1 MPPTGTLMPPTGTLK
16 PPTGALIPADAPFS
30 AEQEAWLAGFI
41 AGIAAAGRRDEAAG
55 GAPAATVD
63 VLFGTQ
69 TGNAESVAGDLVAGA
84 RARGLG
90 GRATALDEVTP
101 DRLAAMTHVLVVT
114 STYGEGEMPDNA
126 GLFWEALQAET
137 APRLEGLRY
146 AVLGLGDRGY
156 DDFCQAAK
164 LVDTRLEQLGAAR
177 LHDRVDCDVDFE
189 DPAAEWTAAVLERV
203 AAETGAQ
210 PVTAGAGAEG
220 TGTGTGTGETS
231 TGTGGSPAPR
241 RCFTWNKRNPYRS
254 RLAVNRLLSSPGSAK
269 EIRHYEFDLGDSGIT
284 YAAGDALAVVPVN
297 DDTLVA
303 TLLEH
308 LGASGDEEVDGRP
321 LAELL
326 RTEREIRTPS
336 KELIADLVERAPSSD
351 LAAVVAHGDRAE
363 LDSWLWGRDVF
374 DLLRDA
380 GAAAPGLAELL
391 PFLRPLQARQ
401 YSISSSPLAHP
412 DRIHLTVASVRYGT
426 PHRRYGGVAS
436 TYLADRVGEGT
447 DAGVGA
453 SVGVYLQPNASFGV
467 PADDDAPMIM
477 IGPGTGIAPFRGF
490 LHERAA
496 RGAAGRNWLFYG
508 DQHRATDFVY
518 EDELA
523 ELRERGVLTALD
535 LAFSRD
541 QAEKVYVQTRMRERS
556 RELYAWLEEG
566 AHVYVCGD
574 ASRMAKDV
582 EATLLGVITEQRGRG
597 DDDAAEYLA
606 GLRRAK
612 RYVRDVY

>member
-1 MPPTGTLMPPTGTLK
+1 MKLMPPTGS
-16 PPTGALIPADAPFS
+16 LILADAPFS
-30 AEQEAWLAGFI
+30 AEQESWLAGFI
-41 AGIAAAGRRDEAAG
+41 AGIAAAERRET
-55 GAPAATVD
+55 APGDAPSATVN

-69 TGNAESVAGDLVAGA
+69 TGTAESLADEAVAGA

-90 GRATALDEVTP
+90 GTAAALDAVTP
-101 DRLAAMTHVLVVT
+101 EQLAAMSHLLVVV

-126 GLFWEALQAET
+126 GLFWEALQSEG

-164 LVDTRLEQLGAAR
+164 LIDTRLEQLGAVR
-177 LHDRVDCDVDFE
+177 LHDRVDCDVEFE
-189 DPAAEWTAAVLERV
+189 EPAAAWTAAVLERL
-203 AAETGAQ
+203 AAETGA
-210 PVTAGAGAEG
+210 TGAGAAPASAAG
-220 TGTGTGTGETS
+220 DTA
-231 TGTGGSPAPR
+231 GGAGPASRTRSP
-241 RCFTWNKRNPYRS
+241 WNRRNPYRS

-269 EIRHYEFDLGDSGIT
+269 EIRHYEFELGDSGIAYT
-284 YAAGDALAVVPVN
+284 AGDALAVMPVN
-297 DDTLVA
+297 AEALVGE
-303 TLLEH
+303 LLQH
-308 LGASGDEEVDGRP
+308 LGASGDEDVEGRP
-321 LAELL
+321 LAEVL
-326 RTEREIRTPS
+326 RTGREIRTPS
-336 KELIADLVERAPSSD
+336 KELIAELVERAPSSE
-351 LAAVVAHGDRAE
+351 LASVVARGDRSD
-363 LDSWLWGRDVF
+363 LDSWLWNRDVL

-380 GAAAPGLAELL
+380 GPAAPDLDALL

-412 DRIHLTVASVRYGT
+412 DRVHLTIASVRYDT
-426 PHRRYGGVAS
+426 PHRRYEGVAS
-436 TYLADRVGEGT
+436 TYLADRVGAYAEGAA
-447 DAGVGA
+447 DSA
-453 SVGVYLQPNASFGV
+453 VGVYLQPNASFGV

-496 RGAAGRNWLFYG
+496 RGASGRNWLFFG
-508 DQHRATDFVY
+508 DQHRASDFVY

-523 ELRERGVLTALD
+523 ELGERGVLTRLD

-556 RELYAWLEEG
+556 RELYGWLEDG

-582 EATLLGVITEQRGRG
+582 EAALLGVIAEQRGRG
-597 DDDAAEYLA
+597 DEDAARYLA
-606 GLRRAK
+606 DLRRAK

>member
-1 MPPTGTLMPPTGTLK
+1 MPSTGSQTGALTTPAPLNAPPA

-30 AEQEAWLAGFI
+30 AQQEAWLAGFI
-41 AGIAAAGRRDEAAG
+41 AGIAAAGRRSAAAG
-55 GAPAATVD
+55 DAPAATID

-69 TGNAESVAGDLVAGA
+69 TGNSEFLAGELVAGA
-84 RARGLG
+84 RAHGLG
-90 GRATALDEVTP
+90 GRATALDAVTP
-101 DRLAAMTHVLVVT
+101 EALAAMSHVLVVT

-126 GLFWEALQAET
+126 GLFWEALQSDT
-137 APRLEGLRY
+137 APRLEGLAY

-164 LVDTRLEQLGAAR
+164 LIDTRLEQLGATR

-189 DPAAEWTAAVLERV
+189 EPAAEWSTAVLDQL
-203 AAETGAQ
+203 AAETGATAA
-210 PVTAGAGAEG
+210 TAGSTA
-220 TGTGTGTGETS
+220 TGTSATGTPSRTR
-231 TGTGGSPAPR
+231 SP
-241 RCFTWNKRNPYRS
+241 WNKRNPYPS
-254 RLAVNRLLSSPGSAK
+254 PLVVNRLLSSPGSAK
-269 EIRHYEFDLGDSGIT
+269 EIRHYEFALGDSGIT
-284 YAAGDALAVVPVN
+284 YEAGDALAVVPVN
-297 DDTLVA
+297 DDALVGS
-303 TLLEH
+303 LLEH
-308 LGASGDEEVDGRP
+308 LGASGDEEIDGRP
-321 LAELL
+321 LAEVL

-336 KELIADLVERAPSSD
+336 KDLIADLVERAPTSE
-351 LAAVVAHGDRAE
+351 LASVVAHGDRSD
-363 LDSWLWGRDVF
+363 LDSWLWGRDVL

-380 GAAAPGLAELL
+380 GTAAPGLTDLL

-401 YSISSSPLAHP
+401 YSISSSPLAHQ
-412 DRIHLTVASVRYGT
+412 DRIHLTVASVRYGSADLRT
-426 PHRRYGGVAS
+426 YEGVAS
-436 TYLADRVGEGT
+436 TYLADRVA
-447 DAGVGA
+447 DNAP
-453 SVGVYLQPNASFGV
+453 VGVYVQPNAAFGV
-467 PADDDAPMIM
+467 PADDDAPMVM

-496 RGAAGRNWLFYG
+496 RGATGRNWLFFG

-523 ELRERGVLTALD
+523 ELRKSGVLTELD

-541 QAEKVYVQTRMRERS
+541 QAEKIYVQTRMRERS

-566 AHVYVCGD
+566 AHLYVCGD

-582 EATLLGVITEQRGRG
+582 ETALLSVIAEQRGRG

-606 GLRRAK
+606 DLRRTK

>member
-1 MPPTGTLMPPTGTLK
+1 MPPTGS
-16 PPTGALIPADAPFS
+16 LIPADAPFS

-41 AGIAAAGRRDEAAG
+41 AGVAAAGRREGAAG
-55 GAPAATVD
+55 DAPAVTID

-69 TGNAESVAGDLVAGA
+69 TGNSEFVAGELVAGA

-90 GRATALDEVTP
+90 GRATALDDITP
-101 DRLAAMTHVLVVT
+101 EQLAAMSHVLVVT
-114 STYGEGEMPDNA
+114 STYGEGELPDNA

-164 LVDTRLEQLGAAR
+164 LIDTRLEQLGAGR
-177 LHDRVDCDVDFE
+177 LHERVDCDVDFE
-189 DPAAEWTAAVLERV
+189 DPAAEWTTAVLERLV
-203 AAETGAQ
+203 AETGA
-210 PVTAGAGAEG
+210 TGG
-220 TGTGTGTGETS
+220 TGAAPS
-231 TGTGGSPAPR
+231 RAPR
-241 RCFTWNKRNPYRS
+241 SPWNKRTPYRS
-254 RLAVNRLLSSPGSAK
+254 RLAVNRLLSSPRSAK

-284 YAAGDALAVVPVN
+284 YEAGDALAVVPLN
-297 DDTLVA
+297 EDGLVGA
-303 TLLEH
+303 LLEH
-308 LGASGDEEVDGRP
+308 LGASGDEE
-321 LAELL
+321 AAALL
-326 RTEREIRTPS
+326 RAEREIRVAS
-336 KELIADLVERAPSSD
+336 KELIAELVERAPSSE
-351 LAAVVAHGDRAE
+351 LAAVVAHGDRSD
-363 LDSWLWGRDVF
+363 LDSWLWGRDVL

-380 GAAAPGLAELL
+380 GPAAAPTLPELL
-391 PFLRPLQARQ
+391 PLLRPLQARQ

-412 DRIHLTVASVRYGT
+412 DRIHLTVASVRYGSGK
-426 PHRRYGGVAS
+426 RSYEGVAS
-436 TYLADRVGEGT
+436 TYLADRVGE
-447 DAGVGA
+447 DAA
-453 SVGVYLQPNASFGV
+453 VGVFVQPNASFGV
-467 PADDDAPMIM
+467 PADDDAPMVM

-496 RGAAGRNWLFYG
+496 RGATGRNWLFFG
-508 DQHRATDFVY
+508 DRHRETDFVY

-523 ELRERGVLTALD
+523 ELRGQGVLTELD

-541 QAEKVYVQTRMRERS
+541 QTEKVYVQTRMRERS
-556 RELYAWLEEG
+556 RELYGWLEEG

-582 EATLLGVITEQRGRG
+582 EAALLGVIAEQRGRG

-606 GLRRAK
+606 DLRRAK

>member
-1 MPPTGTLMPPTGTLK
+1 MTLLPPTGS
-16 PPTGALIPADAPFS
+16 LIPADAPFS

-41 AGIAAAGRRDEAAG
+41 AGVAAAGRREG
-55 GAPAATVD
+55 GAGDAPAVTID

-69 TGNAESVAGDLVAGA
+69 TGNSEFVAGELAAGA

-90 GRATALDEVTP
+90 GKATALDDITP
-101 DRLAAMTHVLVVT
+101 EQLAAMSHVLVVT
-114 STYGEGEMPDNA
+114 STYGEGELPDNA

-164 LVDTRLEQLGAAR
+164 LIDTRLEQLGAGR
-177 LHDRVDCDVDFE
+177 LHERVDCDVDFE
-189 DPAAEWTAAVLERV
+189 DPAAEWTTVVLERLV
-203 AAETGAQ
+203 AETGA
-210 PVTAGAGAEG
+210 TGG
-220 TGTGTGTGETS
+220 TGAAPS
-231 TGTGGSPAPR
+231 RAPR
-241 RCFTWNKRNPYRS
+241 SPWNKRTPYRS
-254 RLAVNRLLSSPGSAK
+254 RLAVNRLLSSPRSAK

-284 YAAGDALAVVPVN
+284 YEAGDALAVVPLN
-297 DDTLVA
+297 DDGLVGA
-303 TLLEH
+303 LLEH
-308 LGASGDEEVDGRP
+308 LGASGDEE
-321 LAELL
+321 AAALL
-326 RTEREIRTPS
+326 RAEREIRTPS
-336 KELIADLVERAPSSD
+336 KELIAELVERAPSSE
-351 LAAVVAHGDRAE
+351 LAAVVAHGDRSD
-363 LDSWLWGRDVF
+363 LDSWLWGRDVL

-380 GAAAPGLAELL
+380 GPAAAPTLPELL
-391 PFLRPLQARQ
+391 PLLRPLQARQ

-412 DRIHLTVASVRYGT
+412 DRIHLTVASVRYGSGK
-426 PHRRYGGVAS
+426 RSYEGVAS
-436 TYLADRVGEGT
+436 TYLADRVGE
-447 DAGVGA
+447 DAA
-453 SVGVYLQPNASFGV
+453 VGVFVQPNASFGV
-467 PADDDAPMIM
+467 PVDDDAPMVM

-496 RGAAGRNWLFYG
+496 RGATGRNWLFFG
-508 DQHRATDFVY
+508 DRHRESDFVY

-523 ELRERGVLTALD
+523 ELRGQGVLTELD

-556 RELYAWLEEG
+556 RELYGWLEEG

-582 EATLLGVITEQRGRG
+582 EAALLGVIAEQRGRG

-606 GLRRAK
+606 DLRRAK